1 MLHVP
6 GAAAQSTS
14 PFGVCR
20 MRRTANGALNAPDPS
35 ALANPVWV
43 VSQSPASPELLFLH
57 CGEADGHVRRE
68 SGTGDGD
75 ALEVHQVGRR
85 RHCQRRVDQRDGCVG
100 GGRGR
105 VRRGRCRARSRRS
118 GAVVSGGGLGLGHP
132 ASSAAWSVDGRGVDG
147 SRGRRWRLVGERRRR
162 HPDDERDDQPSPSP
176 ARSPRRRMVSS
187 VPVAPGTARTDTVRA
202 KRHVCNLRR
211 R

>member
-20 MRRTANGALNAPDPS
+20 MRRTANGALKAPDPS
-35 ALANPVWV
+35 ALANPVWF

-57 CGEADGHVRRE
+57 WAKPTGTFGVNPLPEMVTLCRWTRSVDGVTV
-68 SGTGDGD
+68 SDGST
-75 ALEVHQVGRR
+75 
-85 RHCQRRVDQRDGCVG
+85 QRDGCVG
-100 GGRGR
+100 NGRGR
-105 VRRGRCRARSRRS
+105 VRRGRVGR
-118 GAVVSGGGLGLGHP
+118 GGLGRGGVGVA
-132 ASSAAWSVDGRGVDG
+132 ASHGTGDVDGVVLDGVVVDG
-147 SRGRRWRLVGERRRR
+147 SVVDGGVSSANAGTVT
-162 HPDDERDDQPSPSP
+162 PMTSATTAVAKPT
-176 ARSPRRRMVSS
+176 RSPRRRIVSS
-187 VPVAPGTARTDTVRA
+187 VPVAPGTPRTDTVRA